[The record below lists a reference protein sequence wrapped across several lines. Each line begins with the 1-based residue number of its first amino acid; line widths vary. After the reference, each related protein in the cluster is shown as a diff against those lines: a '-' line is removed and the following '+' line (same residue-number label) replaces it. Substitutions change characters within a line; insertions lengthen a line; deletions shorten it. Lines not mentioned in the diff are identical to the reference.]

1 MMIHDCL
8 RCARTPI
15 GAAVLIA
22 LYGAPLAVDAQT
34 QPDPKSQTLQEVVVT
49 ASRRSQ
55 TTEEVP
61 YSLQVVSPTQ
71 LANSGATDLPALA
84 RQVPGVS
91 MSDSGARN
99 SANTFPIIRG
109 LNASPGAGS
118 FRTFEQAPVGTYIGN
133 SPIDGYFQFNDIERI
148 EVLRGPQGTLY
159 GAGALGG
166 ALRIIP
172 ASPKLREFSGNVDMK
187 GGMVDKAS
195 DPSYTTAAA
204 INLPMGE
211 TFALRVAGNY
221 DYEPGFVDAHGLM
234 RLDGNGAPVRTNPAD
249 PNSTGEYYSKE
260 DWNDQKTFTGRA
272 SLLWQPTETFNA
284 NLAYMYSHLEGN
296 SGRTVNRTYPGGE
309 FVGDP
314 RITFPAG
321 GDNTRFSAVEE
332 PFTRKTDLASLD
344 LSYDAGFAT
353 LSATSSYFTTEGDT
367 TFDSSYVLYR
377 IPQYLGYYVGSTLNP
392 RFILP
397 QVYGDKSHTFTQ
409 EVRLVSNTEPGKKFD
424 YVAGIF
430 YEKQER
436 IGSWLVSI
444 PGSPERATELGC
456 TGIWFPGATF
466 PDCNVLIGPN
476 DVNVDQH
483 DKQTFEDKSIF
494 GELTWHFTEHGDLTV
509 GVRHFEQD
517 FEDVQSLELYS
528 FGLSVPEEPR
538 TSKASKTKWK
548 VNPSYEYATNHRVY
562 ALWSQGFRRG
572 GSNAIPLVGPFG
584 DNPALITYK
593 PDEADNYEIGL
604 KGHFANGLSYTVD
617 VFKIYWDNPQIGGTT
632 PTTNFA
638 VWNADEA
645 ISKGFELD
653 LNMPFGDTGLSLSL
667 SGAYSDAAFSKD
679 YTVPSTFGDIVGFK
693 GQQLPGSPKESG
705 AATLNYERDVFSN
718 FRLSASLNDTYRSE
732 VVLSNFGILGQ
743 APLTAD
749 KLNLLNASL
758 ALSRDNWLVG
768 LYATNLTNER
778 VLLSPGNPD
787 PSTDNLSTSSLINQ
801 PREVSLRLNYSF

>member
-1 MMIHDCL
+1 MKIRAAL
-8 RCARTPI
+8 AASTPL
-15 GAAVLIA
+15 GAAVLVA
-22 LYGAPLAVDAQT
+22 LYGIPQAAGAQGRPDA
-34 QPDPKSQTLQEVVVT
+34 KETLQEVVVT
-49 ASRRSQ
+49 ASRRTQ

-61 YSLQVVSPTQ
+61 YAISVVNPTQ
-71 LANSGATDLPALA
+71 IANTGVTDLASLA

-99 SANTFPIIRG
+99 SATTFPIIRG

-133 SPIDGYFQFNDIERI
+133 SPIDGYFQFNDIERV

-172 ASPKLREFSGNVDMK
+172 AAPKLGEFAGNADVRL
-187 GGMVDKAS
+187 GQVDKAS
-195 DPSYTTAAA
+195 DPSYTTAATV
-204 INLPMGE
+204 NLPLGE

-221 DYEPGFVDAHGLM
+221 DYEPGFIDAQGLM
-234 RLDGNGAPVRTNPAD
+234 RAAGDESPVLAD
-249 PNSTGEYYSKE
+249 PSDPDSSAVYYSKE

-272 SLLWQPTETFNA
+272 SLLWQPTDTFNA
-284 NLAYMYSHLEGN
+284 QLAYMYSDLEGQG
-296 SGRTVNRTYPGGE
+296 GRTVTRSFPGGP

-314 RITFPAG
+314 RITLPPG
-321 GDNTRFSAVEE
+321 GDNIKLSAIEE
-332 PFTRKTDLASLD
+332 PYSRQTDLASLD

-353 LSATSSYFTTEGDT
+353 LSSTSSYFTNEGDT
-367 TFDSSYVLYR
+367 RLDSSYVLYR

-397 QVYGDKSHTFTQ
+397 QVYGDSSHTFTQ
-409 EVRLVSNTEPGKKFD
+409 EVRLVSNTAPGQMFD

-430 YEKQER
+430 YEKQTR
-436 IGSWLVSI
+436 VGTWLVTA
-444 PGSPERATELGC
+444 PGSLQRAVALGC
-456 TGIWFPGATF
+456 TGQWLPGTEF
-466 PDCNVLIGPN
+466 PDCLPLLGPREAS
-476 DVNVDQH
+476 VDQN

-494 GELTWHFTEHGDLTV
+494 GELTWHFSERGEVTV
-509 GVRHFEQD
+509 GFRHFEQD
-517 FEDVQSLELYS
+517 FKDVQSLELYA

-538 TSKASKTKWK
+538 TSTAKKTKWK
-548 VNPSYEYATNHRVY
+548 INPSYEYAPNHRVY

-584 DNPALITYK
+584 DNPALITYQ
-593 PDEADNYEIGL
+593 PDEADNYEIGI
-604 KGHFANGLSYTVD
+604 KGHFANGLSYTFD
-617 VFKIYWDNPQIGGTT
+617 IFHIIWDNPQIGGTT

-645 ISKGFELD
+645 TSEGAELD
-653 LNMPFGDTGLSLSL
+653 LNVPFGDSGLSLAL
-667 SGAYSDAAFSKD
+667 SGAYADATFSKD
-679 YTVPSTFGDIVGFK
+679 YLVPSTFGDIVGFE
-693 GQQLPGSPKESG
+693 GQQLPGSPKVSA
-705 AATLNYERDVFSN
+705 AATLNYERDIGADY
-718 FRLSASLNDTYRSE
+718 RLAMSLNDTYRDE

-743 APLTAD
+743 APLTAE
-749 KLNLLNASL
+749 KLNLVNASV
-758 ALSRDNWLVG
+758 ALSRNAWLFG

-787 PSTDNLSTSSLINQ
+787 PETDNLSTSSLINQ
-801 PREVSLRLNYSF
+801 PREISLRLYYSF